1 MPDKSSW
8 RIQNKVIEEREG
20 GSITEIPIYTALV
33 PWYYVLYFK
42 ILKVLKNIPFKPYKC
57 MNNSGSNSR
66 KISFKG
72 LFKSQY
78 RMFNFCDATTF
89 QELKY
94 FTKQAEKKY
103 PNYNNVP
110 IVMIGHPKTF
120 GNEKEFERFLSWASK
135 KETYSFLGYY

>member
-1 MPDKSSW
+1 
-8 RIQNKVIEEREG
+8 
-20 GSITEIPIYTALV
+20 
-33 PWYYVLYFK
+33 
-42 ILKVLKNIPFKPYKC
+42 

-66 KISFKG
+66 KVSFKG

-94 FTKQAEKKY
+94 FIKQAEKKY
-103 PNYNNVP
+103 SNHNDVP

-120 GNEKEFERFLSWASK
+120 GNEKEFECFLAWTSK
-135 KETYSFLGYY
+135 NNMFLFDKYTL

>member
-1 MPDKSSW
+1 MK
-8 RIQNKVIEEREG
+8 
-20 GSITEIPIYTALV
+20 EIPIFTTFT
-33 PWYYVLYFK
+33 PWYRILYFK
-42 ILKVLKNIPFKPYKC
+42 LLKVLKRIPFIPTECRRHDSKTK
-57 MNNSGSNSR
+57 SR
-66 KISFKG
+66 RVIFEE